1 MPLSKPGVAAPKVSP
16 VIVAVY
22 VPAAREP
29 PLIANE
35 LEEREIEVYP
45 GIPDTARLLGEE
57 PPQALGAFGTKKF
70 GGKLMLIEPEVP
82 EVTIAVAVVNVNVAV
97 CCVFDAMRLAQGMT
111 MDTPVTWPPLG
122 WPIMPVCAKTVV

>member
-1 MPLSKPGVAAPKVSP
+1 MSP

-29 PLIANE
+29 PLITNE

-57 PPQALGAFGTKKF
+57 LPQALAAFWTKKF
-70 GGKLMLIEPEVP
+70 GGKLMLIEPEV
-82 EVTIAVAVVNVNVAV
+82 TIAVAVVNVNVAD

-111 MDTPVTWPPLG
+111 METPVTWPPLG